1 MCSTPWLPTWCS
13 PVDSHTGRSRGRTT
27 LTWEGTFFLID
38 KLCRSQPLHS
48 AVRDYLGVRTEHLNI
63 PGKSDTGGEK
73 WLRRPLEGEEELLL
87 AAGRETMY
95 LLELSHILQVGL
107 ELPVRRVTEIIMQT
121 AVEEESQ
128 PISSHI
134 VPQAMNNLPLSLW

>member
-1 MCSTPWLPTWCS
+1 
-13 PVDSHTGRSRGRTT
+13 
-27 LTWEGTFFLID
+27 
-38 KLCRSQPLHS
+38 
-48 AVRDYLGVRTEHLNI
+48 
-63 PGKSDTGGEK
+63 
-73 WLRRPLEGEEELLL
+73 
-87 AAGRETMY
+87 MY